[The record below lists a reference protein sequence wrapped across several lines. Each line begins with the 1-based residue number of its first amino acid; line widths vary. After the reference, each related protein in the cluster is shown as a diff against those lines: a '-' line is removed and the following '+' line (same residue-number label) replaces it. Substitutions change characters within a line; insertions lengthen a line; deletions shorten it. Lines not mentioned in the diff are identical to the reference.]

1 MMIYHPETEQLFEYS
16 AGVLHPS
23 ISLCVSVHLEYCEE
37 CRKQVAKMHTVGG
50 LIFEQLEPQAV
61 NPALLDHIFLR
72 IDAQEKSTAATVK
85 AKLENDDVIP
95 GSIKKI
101 LDYDMQQ
108 LHWRSHGPQVRS
120 AELIS
125 HEGVKA
131 SLIRI
136 AAGANIPGHDHR
148 GNEYT
153 VILDGSF
160 SDDTGVYRKGDF
172 ILRKPGDKHSPTAT
186 VDKDCLCL
194 AALEAPLKFNNA
206 FYEVVNRLM
215 PL

>member
-1 MMIYHPETEQLFEYS
+1 MMIYHPETEQLFEYA
-16 AGVLHPS
+16 AGSLHPS

-61 NPALLDHIFLR
+61 NPALLDQIFLR

-85 AKLENDDVIP
+85 AKLENNDVIP

-120 AELIS
+120 AELLS